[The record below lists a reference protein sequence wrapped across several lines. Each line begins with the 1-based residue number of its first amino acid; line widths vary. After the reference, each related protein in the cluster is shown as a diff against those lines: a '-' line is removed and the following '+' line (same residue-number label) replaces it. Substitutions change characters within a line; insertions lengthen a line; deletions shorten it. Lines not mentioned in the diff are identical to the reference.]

1 MGKYSKI
8 PKFNLGKYSKIP
20 KFVNIASS
28 KKETSLMK
36 VHSFGSFPPQ
46 ILGGLRGRVKSN
58 QTLSYIVEDFQDDL
72 SNWDVSNVEDGR
84 LSMYRRTRNWCEAR
98 CSR

>member
-46 ILGGLRGRVKSN
+46 ILVGLRGKFV
-58 QTLSYIVEDFQDDL
+58 QFLLCT
-72 SNWDVSNVEDGR
+72 
-84 LSMYRRTRNWCEAR
+84 A
-98 CSR
+98 

>member
-46 ILGGLRGRVKSN
+46 ILVVLRGGPLSLDKFLRFFLVYLGKHSNLCTRKQKSN
-58 QTLSYIVEDFQDDL
+58 
-72 SNWDVSNVEDGR
+72 
-84 LSMYRRTRNWCEAR
+84 C
-98 CSR
+98 

>member
-1 MGKYSKI
+1 MSKYSKI

-20 KFVNIASS
+20 KFVNMASS

-46 ILGGLRGRVKSN
+46 ILVGLRGGTPFLGKNFFDYFLFISEYIRICAAAN
-58 QTLSYIVEDFQDDL
+58 INLIVE
-72 SNWDVSNVEDGR
+72 
-84 LSMYRRTRNWCEAR
+84 
-98 CSR
+98 